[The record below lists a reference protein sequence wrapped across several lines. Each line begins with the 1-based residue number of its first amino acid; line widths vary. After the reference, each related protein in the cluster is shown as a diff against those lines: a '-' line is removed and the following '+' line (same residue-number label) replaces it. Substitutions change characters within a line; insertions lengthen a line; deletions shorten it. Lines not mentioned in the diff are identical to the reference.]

1 VEQDVR
7 EPSEKSIFLSTSK
20 KLSSTDSLARLAAVN
35 PSSAR
40 EAPHARTI
48 ADALDEQ
55 LRAAILRGEI
65 APGAKLKLEELRE
78 RFGVSLSPLRE
89 ALSRL
94 AAEGLVLAESQ
105 RGFRLPEASGERLA
119 EVIALR
125 CHLEPFALAESIRRG
140 DDEWEARL
148 VGVFHRLSKLERADS
163 RAAKTRVEDWETA
176 HRAFHEALI
185 SACGMPILLQ
195 FCGVLNDLS
204 DRYRRLFLARNP
216 LDRDVLGEHQA
227 ILDAALARKADRAT
241 ALLRRHVE
249 RTGTNVLRAMQPEAV
264 PPRRP
269 AAQRLRNGS
278 RRAA

>member
-1 VEQDVR
+1 MRQ
-7 EPSEKSIFLSTSK
+7 PSEKSIFLSTSK
-20 KLSSTDSLARLAAVN
+20 KLSGTDSLARLAAVN
-35 PSSAR
+35 PPTGR
-40 EAPHARTI
+40 DPRHARTI
-48 ADALDEQ
+48 ADALDVQ
-55 LRAAILRGEI
+55 LRAAILRGDI

-119 EVIALR
+119 EVITLR
-125 CHLEPFALAESIRRG
+125 CQLEPFALGESIRRG
-140 DDEWEARL
+140 GDEWEERL
-148 VGVFHRLSKLERADS
+148 VAVFHRLSKLERADP
-163 RAAKTRVEDWETA
+163 RAAKTRVEDWERA
-176 HRAFHEALI
+176 HREFHEALI
-185 SACGMPILLQ
+185 SACSMPILLQ

-216 LDRDVLGEHQA
+216 LDRNVHGEHQA
-227 ILDAALARKADRAT
+227 ILDAALARKAERAA

-249 RTGTNVLRAMQPEAV
+249 RTGTNVLRAMQPDAALRRA
-264 PPRRP
+264 PAPRT
-269 AAQRLRNGS
+269 RNGA

>member
-1 VEQDVR
+1 MNPLSDR
-7 EPSEKSIFLSTSK
+7 E
-20 KLSSTDSLARLAAVN
+20 SS
-35 PSSAR
+35 PG
-40 EAPHARTI
+40 RTI
-48 ADALDEQ
+48 ADALDVK
-55 LRAAILRGEI
+55 LRAAILSGEI
-65 APGAKLKLEELRE
+65 APGAKLKLEALRE

-119 EVIALR
+119 EVITLR
-125 CHLEPFALAESIRRG
+125 CQLEPFALAESIRRG
-140 DDEWEARL
+140 DDEWEERL
-148 VGVFHRLSKLERADS
+148 VAVFHRLSKLERAEQ
-163 RAAKTRVEDWETA
+163 RAARARVEDWEKA
-176 HRAFHEALI
+176 HREFHEALI

-216 LDRDVLGEHQA
+216 LDRNVLGEHQA

-249 RTGTNVLRAMQPEAV
+249 RTGTNVLRAMQPEAA
-264 PPRRP
+264 PRRTT
-269 AAQRLRNGS
+269 AARARNGA

>member
-1 VEQDVR
+1 VNS
-7 EPSEKSIFLSTSK
+7 P
-20 KLSSTDSLARLAAVN
+20 TDRGI
-35 PSSAR
+35 
-40 EAPHARTI
+40 PHARTI
-48 ADALDEQ
+48 ADALDAQ
-55 LRAAILRGEI
+55 LRAAILRGDI
-65 APGAKLKLEELRE
+65 PPGAKLKLEELRG

-140 DDEWEARL
+140 DDEWEERL
-148 VGVFHRLSKLERADS
+148 VGVFHRLSKLERAES
-163 RAAKTRVEDWETA
+163 RAAKARVEEWERA
-176 HRAFHEALI
+176 HRDFHEALI
-185 SACGMPILLQ
+185 AACGMPILLQ

-204 DRYRRLFLARNP
+204 DRYRRLFLAKNP
-216 LDRDVLGEHQA
+216 LDRNVLGEHQA
-227 ILDAALARKADRAT
+227 ILDAALARKADRAA

-249 RTGTNVLRAMQPEAV
+249 RTGTNVLRAMQPEAA
-264 PPRRP
+264 PRRP
-269 AAQRLRNGS
+269 VARRTRNGA

>member
-1 VEQDVR
+1 MN
-7 EPSEKSIFLSTSK
+7 PLS
-20 KLSSTDSLARLAAVN
+20 D
-35 PSSAR
+35 R
-40 EAPHARTI
+40 EASPGRTI
-48 ADALDEQ
+48 ADALDVK

-65 APGAKLKLEELRE
+65 APGAKLKLEALRE

-119 EVIALR
+119 EVITLR
-125 CHLEPFALAESIRRG
+125 CQLEPFALAESIRRG
-140 DDEWEARL
+140 DDEWEERL
-148 VGVFHRLSKLERADS
+148 VAVFHRLSKLERAEP
-163 RAAKTRVEDWETA
+163 RAARARVEDWEKA
-176 HRAFHEALI
+176 HREFHEALI

-216 LDRDVLGEHQA
+216 LDRNVLGEHQA

-249 RTGTNVLRAMQPEAV
+249 RTGTNVLRAMQPGVA
-264 PPRRP
+264 PRRAT
-269 AAQRLRNGS
+269 AARARNGA